1 MGFFEAF
8 YDELI
13 PFCVLLLP
21 VVIVWLVLDSSRKK
35 EKERNELVKQIIDQ
49 GKDPKEI
56 LPLVDQKKIE
66 KKEVEKSPA
75 KHFKS
80 GITMLSIGLGFILTE
95 LLSGWGTMGIG
106 AFIGIIGLGELAVAW
121 YLRKYSK

>member
-1 MGFFEAF
+1 MGFIEEMIEMMVPLCA
-8 YDELI
+8 I
-13 PFCVLLLP
+13 LLP
-21 VVIVWLVLDSSRKK
+21 VFIIWVILDSSRKK
-35 EKERNELVKQIIDQ
+35 EKERNALINKMIDK
-49 GKDPKEI
+49 GEDPE
-56 LPLVDQKKIE
+56 KIMSLIE
-66 KKEVEKSPA
+66 TSTAKKKEVEKSPA

-106 AFIGIIGLGELAVAW
+106 AFIGIIGFGELAVAW

>member
-13 PFCVLLLP
+13 PFCALLLP
-21 VVIVWLVLDSSRKK
+21 VVIIWLVLDSSRKK
-35 EKERNELVKQIIDQ
+35 EKERNELVKQILDQ

-80 GITMLSIGLGFILTE
+80 GVTMLSIGLGFILTE